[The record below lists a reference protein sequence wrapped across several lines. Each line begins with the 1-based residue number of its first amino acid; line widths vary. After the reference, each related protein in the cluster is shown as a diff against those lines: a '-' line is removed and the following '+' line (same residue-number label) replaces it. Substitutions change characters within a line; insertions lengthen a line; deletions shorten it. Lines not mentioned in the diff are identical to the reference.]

1 MSELEHFTDPGAFLA
16 AASEHLAADP
26 VLNTVVATVTER
38 TRDEIAAGVP
48 QDDSHPRWWV
58 VARHGSG
65 AVAGVAMRTAPFNP
79 HPLFV
84 LPMPDGAACALARIL
99 HERGEEATG
108 VNGALPAAR
117 VCAEEIARLTGGTV
131 EVGQHT
137 RLFELG
143 DLVSPPDPPGGLRRA
158 VPDDVELALEWFEA
172 FGRDADEQAGR
183 EPGSMH
189 EAAEDLE
196 TMRRRIEGG
205 RIWFWVDEHG
215 ERVHLTG
222 ANAPSFGVARIG
234 PVFTPGG
241 QRGRGYASAAVAEV
255 TRQILADGSRACLFT
270 DQANPT
276 SNKIYEALGYRPVVD
291 MANLRVTP
299 RLDEP

>member
-1 MSELEHFTDPGAFLA
+1 MSELEHFTDPSAFLVA
-16 AASEHLAADP
+16 AGEHLAADP
-26 VLNTVVATVTER
+26 VLNTVVTTVTER
-38 TRDEIAAGVP
+38 SRDEIAAGVP

-58 VARHGSG
+58 VARHPSG
-65 AVAGVAMRTAPFNP
+65 AVAGVAMRTAPFRP

-84 LPMPDGAACALARIL
+84 LPMPDEAARALARSL
-99 HERGEEATG
+99 HERGEEAAG
-108 VNGALPAAR
+108 INGALPAAR

-131 EVGQHT
+131 DVGQHT
-137 RLFELG
+137 RLFEL
-143 DLVSPPDPPGGLRRA
+143 
-158 VPDDVELALEWFEA
+158 ALHWFEA

-189 EAAEDLE
+189 EAAEDDE
-196 TMRRRIEGG
+196 TMRRRIAGR

-234 PVFTPGG
+234 PVYTPRE
-241 QRGRGYASAAVAEV
+241 QRGRDYASAAVAEV
-255 TRQILADGSRACLFT
+255 TRQILAGGSRACLFT

-276 SNKIYEALGYRPVVD
+276 SNRIYEALGYRAVVD
-291 MANLRVTP
+291 MANLRVAP